1 MTWTWWMT
9 LLAIF
14 VVLVLIGCIPVGVDA
29 RYSAEGVFLSAKIGP
44 FLLQLLPQKPK
55 KKKKKRYETP
65 FGTFTYCDVPAEAF
79 PLELILVQE
88 GDYFYRIASPEKAV
102 CDKLYTMSPTANIKE
117 LYALLADDLR
127 IDMDALKKLD
137 QSKLAQ
143 LSGKYHSTNV
153 KKLCSLIRR
162 L

>member
-1 MTWTWWMT
+1 M
-9 LLAIF
+9 
-14 VVLVLIGCIPVGVDA
+14 
-29 RYSAEGVFLSAKIGP
+29 
-44 FLLQLLPQKPK
+44 
-55 KKKKKRYETP
+55 
-65 FGTFTYCDVPAEAF
+65 
-79 PLELILVQE
+79 
-88 GDYFYRIASPEKAV
+88 

-117 LYALLADDLR
+117 LYTLLADDLR

>member
-1 MTWTWWMT
+1 
-9 LLAIF
+9 
-14 VVLVLIGCIPVGVDA
+14 
-29 RYSAEGVFLSAKIGP
+29 
-44 FLLQLLPQKPK
+44 
-55 KKKKKRYETP
+55 
-65 FGTFTYCDVPAEAF
+65 
-79 PLELILVQE
+79 
-88 GDYFYRIASPEKAV
+88 
-102 CDKLYTMSPTANIKE
+102 MSPTANIKE
-117 LYALLADDLR
+117 LYTLLADDLR

>member
-1 MTWTWWMT
+1 MK
-9 LLAIF
+9 
-14 VVLVLIGCIPVGVDA
+14 
-29 RYSAEGVFLSAKIGP
+29 RLSVRSHTVMFRLKHFRLRWFWFRREI
-44 FLLQLLPQKPK
+44 
-55 KKKKKRYETP
+55 
-65 FGTFTYCDVPAEAF
+65 TFIV
-79 PLELILVQE
+79 
-88 GDYFYRIASPEKAV
+88 SPHWKKAV
-102 CDKLYTMSPTANIKE
+102 CDKLYTVSPTANTKE

-127 IDMDALKKLD
+127 IDMDARKKLD